1 MGGQRL
7 EERRH
12 SFRWGPRE
20 YGVFAAL
27 VVSGVLWMIG
37 VVDGREVY
45 PAPVLPSFG
54 GVPDADRDEATMWEV
69 LVSTPGDGEQRAL
82 SADDLFSEVP
92 DSQWDNLFN
101 STLDNSSSSDVAAWI
116 VRRVEEIAGVECST
130 EILVRQVTESGNV
143 HDRNEVFRGSCS

>member
-1 MGGQRL
+1 
-7 EERRH
+7 
-12 SFRWGPRE
+12 
-20 YGVFAAL
+20 
-27 VVSGVLWMIG
+27 
-37 VVDGREVY
+37 
-45 PAPVLPSFG
+45 
-54 GVPDADRDEATMWEV
+54 MWEV